1 MIERE
6 GTRNTQKAVRRLPR
20 RQWWVVGERGGEAV
34 CARSEESFQ
43 EAVVC
48 VKSEDGRYK
57 RKMR

>member
-20 RQWWVVGERGGEAV
+20 QWWVVGERGGSSV
-34 CARSEESFQ
+34 CEERG
-43 EAVVC
+43 ELPKAVVM
-48 VKSEDGRYK
+48 KSEDGRYK